1 MWRESRR
8 VESRSR
14 VCGAGKDGIIDP
26 GIHHGASAVKVRVIA
41 PEVGTAASDTTA
53 LTSSH
58 PFEGACEQESSA
70 RWTAT
75 RGMIR

>member
-1 MWRESRR
+1 M
-8 VESRSR
+8 
-14 VCGAGKDGIIDP
+14 
-26 GIHHGASAVKVRVIA
+26 KVRVIA
-41 PEVGTAASDTTA
+41 PAVGTAASDTTA